1 MRSPQNPDAIKKWA
15 CIAAPAYVFALYF
28 KYVLLWLDA
37 LMTLG
42 SKEISAV
49 SMVGAV
55 NSLVTLLV
63 ASVVTAVGCYGLLKN
78 KPGGR
83 KIAGLAVI
91 LVGAFFV
98 IYSLVALFVPVYAW
112 FWYLTDFW
120 MISLPVLGAAILRVN
135 KRNA

>member
-1 MRSPQNPDAIKKWA
+1 
-15 CIAAPAYVFALYF
+15 
-28 KYVLLWLDA
+28 
-37 LMTLG
+37 MTLG